1 MDRNDYYGGES
12 TSLNLIQVS
21 FLLCYLK
28 FVEVTFEVCNFL
40 LLLYFLVLFI
50 DCFYHYYYFLIY
62 SFGRGS
68 EEMTSL
74 RHIWA
79 QVGIIMLT

>member
-40 LLLYFLVLFI
+40 LLLYFLVLLI
-50 DCFYHYYYFLIY
+50 DCF
-62 SFGRGS
+62 
-68 EEMTSL
+68 
-74 RHIWA
+74 
-79 QVGIIMLT
+79 IIIIIF